1 MMTSQ
6 VLRSLE
12 RRGLVRR
19 APHPTDARARA
30 LTVTAQGRRLAN
42 RAVVAVEG
50 CDRAFFAP
58 LQGSA
63 DSFTGWLRRLADA

>member
-1 MMTSQ
+1 MR
-6 VLRSLE
+6 V
-12 RRGLVRR
+12 
-19 APHPTDARARA
+19 AFDAHTIGQRDTGNEAYTLNLLRA